1 MRNFG
6 GIALN
11 NFGPFYSFVLFSQPF
26 STIFVS
32 LKKVNRQKE
41 LELELE
47 LELKTNLKRFISL
60 KKFVSI
66 PYMAL
71 LALSSK

>member
-47 LELKTNLKRFISL
+47 LKTNLKRFISL